1 MKIYKKLL
9 VMMET
14 KAWHDLLPEE
24 DIKFLEE
31 VEAMSTTL
39 ISQVYIFIDLLQQ
52 YIQLI
57 EQSSIFA
64 PDSDQTKNDDM
75 SNGPTQTFPAPPSN
89 RAERRDKEKKLPF
102 DKLKDIKK

>member
-1 MKIYKKLL
+1 MESQVWIDVLAEDDIKLL
-9 VMMET
+9 
-14 KAWHDLLPEE
+14 KD
-24 DIKFLEE
+24 
-31 VEAMSTTL
+31 VEIMTNNL
-39 ISQVYIFIDLLQQ
+39 IGQVYIFIDLLQQ
-52 YIQLI
+52 YNQLV

-64 PDSDQTKNDDM
+64 TDVEENKNDDM